1 MSGRT
6 DRKLRE
12 VAVGRYGYRYEAEFA
27 AGFLED
33 ARIPY
38 RLQVDDASLGI
49 SLSASAIIWVHAMDE
64 SRAREI
70 LETDENGGTVPSL
83 GPGGEPAD
91 DPLALAGEAELS
103 AERQLFAATRAEA
116 AGSPVGR
123 LDARERLI
131 AGATAAG
138 LLGLARYGLVPGRA
152 IVVVSTLGAVALFLV
167 ALSGRAPR
175 FLKSLLA
182 TLSGKAP

>member
-70 LETDENGGTVPSL
+70 LETDENGGPVPSL
-83 GPGGEPAD
+83 GPVGEPAAE
-91 DPLALAGEAELS
+91 PLAVAGEAELA

-116 AGSPVGR
+116 AGSPAGG
-123 LDARERLI
+123 LEARERLI
-131 AGATAAG
+131 AAATAAG
-138 LLGLARYGLVPGRA
+138 LLGFARYGLFPGRA
-152 IVVVSTLGAVALFLV
+152 IIVVSTLAAVALFLV

-175 FLKSLLA
+175 FLRSLLA
-182 TLSGKAP
+182 TLSGNAP